1 MENFWLHNSIIILI
15 GLTLF
20 PRITLLFCN
29 VSGSILFWIGWISFP
44 RITVA
49 IFATLYYLSTNPIL
63 VILSWLFA
71 LGGES
76 AEKTYGYKK
85 TKINIF
91 TNTRNIDYEIINN
104 EK

>member
-1 MENFWLHNSIIILI
+1 MENFWLHNSILILI

-29 VSGSILFWIGWISFP
+29 VPGSILFWIGWISFP

-49 IFATLYYLSTNPIL
+49 IFATLYYSSTNPIL

-85 TKINIF
+85 SKNNSF
-91 TNTRNIDYEIINN
+91 KNTRKIDYEIINN
-104 EK
+104 GK